1 MDKIV
6 INGGNRLTGEVNVEG
21 AKNAV
26 LPVLTASLLASEGQ
40 SKLVNVPELSDVET
54 INNVLSTLNANVEY
68 DKDKNAVKVDATKTL
83 NEEAP
88 YEYVSKMRASILV
101 MGPLLARLGHLIV
114 ALPGGCAIGTRPIE
128 QHIKGFEALGAD
140 IHLENGNI
148 YANAKDGL
156 KGAHIHLDFPSVGAT
171 QNIIMAA
178 SLASGK
184 SIIENVAKNLKLLI

>member
-26 LPVLTASLLASEGQ
+26 LPVLTASLLASEGH

-88 YEYVSKMRASILV
+88 YEYVSKNASKHLGYGTTTCSTRACYCCF
-101 MGPLLARLGHLIV
+101 ARRMCDWNTSYR
-114 ALPGGCAIGTRPIE
+114 A
-128 QHIKGFEALGAD
+128 
-140 IHLENGNI
+140 
-148 YANAKDGL
+148 
-156 KGAHIHLDFPSVGAT
+156 AH
-171 QNIIMAA
+171 
-178 SLASGK
+178 
-184 SIIENVAKNLKLLI
+184 